1 VAIVRTANLRSGGTQ
16 SCGCLKKVKMRAELA
31 TIAHLCVE
39 DIYDSAMLRDVAVK
53 RVLTAITEGAA
64 IMSN

>member
-1 VAIVRTANLRSGGTQ
+1 
-16 SCGCLKKVKMRAELA
+16 MRAELA
-31 TIAHLCVE
+31 TVAHQCVD
-39 DIYDSAMLRDVAVK
+39 DIYDSVMLRDVAVK